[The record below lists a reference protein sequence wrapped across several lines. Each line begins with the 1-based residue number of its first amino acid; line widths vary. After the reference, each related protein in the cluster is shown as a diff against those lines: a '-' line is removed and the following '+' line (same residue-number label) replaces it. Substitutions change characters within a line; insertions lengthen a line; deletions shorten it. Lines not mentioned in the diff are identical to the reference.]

1 VLRKRSLFVVALM
14 WCSISGGSPSS
25 LRAAPGGNSSPGS
38 GTSSASVEDSRCT
51 TTPAGATKK
60 LRHTRSKLVTKLGS
74 PRHRGLDLVATP
86 DVDRQTLR
94 GTIGYGKI
102 HKGLEDEDVE
112 LFACDRGAWIGLGS
126 ARTGDNGEF
135 ALTLEGSARLGVG
148 MRDLYVSVVGDR
160 SGVRFLGYVAPAGT
174 QMIVSDIDGTLTSSE
189 NAFIKT
195 AVAGS
200 YTGAQPGAPAAFGV
214 LAQRGYQ
221 PVYVS
226 ARGEQFT
233 EATRAFLASQGFP
246 RGPILLARS
255 FVTIPGPDTVA
266 FKTRAMETLMRAGL
280 VVAGGVG
287 NRASD
292 VAAYQAVGLPAGR
305 IFIGTAEFASEV
317 EDHIAAGR
325 ATGFATY
332 DEVVASHFRTLP

>member
-1 VLRKRSLFVVALM
+1 MRPVFIFALV

-25 LRAAPGGNSSPGS
+25 LRAAPVGNPSP
-38 GTSSASVEDSRCT
+38 AIADNRCT
-51 TTPAGATKK
+51 TTPGGPTRK
-60 LRHTRSKLVTKLGS
+60 LRHKRSKLVTKLGS
-74 PRHRGLDLVATP
+74 PRHRGLDMVATP
-86 DVDRQTLR
+86 DVPRQLLT

-112 LFACDRGAWIGLGS
+112 LFACDRGTWVGLGT
-126 ARTGDNGEF
+126 ARTDDEGEF
-135 ALTLEGSARLGVG
+135 ALALEGNARLGVG

-174 QMIVSDIDGTLTSSE
+174 QMIVSDIDGTLTTSE
-189 NAFIKT
+189 SAFIKT
-195 AVAGS
+195 AVAGL

-233 EATRAFLASQGFP
+233 EATRAFLESQGFP

-255 FVTIPGPDTVA
+255 IVTVPGADTVA
-266 FKTRAMETLMRAGL
+266 FKTRAMETLTRAGL
-280 VVAGGVG
+280 VIAGGVG

-292 VAAYQAVGLPAGR
+292 VAAYRAIGLPPAR
-305 IFIGTAEFASEV
+305 IFIGTGEFASELRG
-317 EDHIAAGR
+317 HLAAGR

-332 DEVVASHFRTLP
+332 DEVASSHFRNLP

>member
-1 VLRKRSLFVVALM
+1 MFILALA
-14 WCSISGGSPSS
+14 WCSISAGSPSS
-25 LRAAPGGNSSPGS
+25 LRAAPVGYPSPTRGA
-38 GTSSASVEDSRCT
+38 SSAGIADDRCA
-51 TTPAGATKK
+51 TTPTGPTRK
-60 LRHTRSKLVTKLGS
+60 LRHRRSKLVTKLGS
-74 PRHRGLDLVATP
+74 PRHRGLDLIATP
-86 DVDRQTLR
+86 EVRRQVLT

-102 HKGLEDEDVE
+102 HKALEDEDVE
-112 LFACDRGAWIGLGS
+112 LFACERGAWLRLGA
-126 ARTGDNGEF
+126 ARTDDEGEF
-135 ALTLEGSARLGVG
+135 ALALEGNARLGVG

-160 SGVRFLGYVAPAGT
+160 SGARFLGYVAPAGT
-174 QMIVSDIDGTLTSSE
+174 QLIVSDVDGTLTSSE
-189 NAFIKT
+189 KAFVKT
-195 AVAGS
+195 AIAGA

-233 EATRAFLASQGFP
+233 EATRAFLEAQGFP

-255 FVTIPGPDTVA
+255 VVTVPGSATVA
-266 FKTRAMETLMRAGL
+266 FKTRAIDNLTRAGL

-292 VAAYQAVGLPAGR
+292 IAAYQAVGLPAGR
-305 IFIGTAEFASEV
+305 IFIGTGEFAGELAG
-317 EDHIAAGR
+317 HLAAGR

-332 DEVVASHFRTLP
+332 DELVASHLRNLP